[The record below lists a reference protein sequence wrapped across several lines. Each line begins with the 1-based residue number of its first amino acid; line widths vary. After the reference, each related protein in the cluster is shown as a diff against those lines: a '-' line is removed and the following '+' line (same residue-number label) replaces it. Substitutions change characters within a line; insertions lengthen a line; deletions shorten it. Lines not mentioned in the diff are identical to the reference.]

1 MGRAQSQIAARR
13 ALHAA
18 QLERR
23 RVRATRDKELQPL
36 MVEVQGDLGGC
47 PREAATS

>member
-13 ALHAA
+13 AVHEA

-23 RVRATRDKELQPL
+23 RVRATRDKELRPL
-36 MVEVQGDLGGC
+36 RVEVQGDLGGC
-47 PREAATS
+47 PSEASTS